1 MRKTDRIDQ
10 ILIKLGHVTKGDV
23 DRAIERQKEAG
34 GRIGEN
40 LIEIGALTE
49 EQLFDALVEQ
59 FRIPTVTVD
68 ENVVAQ
74 GLLDRMPVEALRESL
89 IVPVGWNEQFGVL
102 SLAVANPSD
111 TEAIKEVG
119 RAFGAKKVRVS
130 LAPEKVLASLIADL
144 VGEGEGKPGPRAGGT
159 QVRLVALPELF
170 EPEDT
175 EGDELPADE
184 AEVGGA
190 KVVIVTTSPVEKN
203 FLPSV
208 FRPDGFEVVV
218 VSDPEAASE
227 AIEGAHA
234 VLVSQEMTD
243 HFDGWRAD
251 GVLGKVVCDV
261 VRYGSVARTM
271 LETAAPYP
279 RMAAATRSAVAAL
292 AEARARDEKE
302 SPPYSLVTADL
313 EALAARVGLGR
324 LETDGLVVGAHL
336 LLPVERGSRIEPFQ
350 RFAATMEL
358 AHRMAFPWPVDELLS
373 SCLGLYLG
381 RVQAG
386 EPAGRG
392 DVHLAAQLLALVW
405 FRHNVLVLEEGHEGD
420 PMVAVRTALRELAG
434 RLASQDV
441 VETYLDVMSKRA
453 ETQADVDLSALVVG
467 GERVQKAMKTAL
479 ERIGCRV
486 DLASEV
492 TRGYDI
498 AKDVRPAVVILD
510 HEGLGD
516 GVEQACKVFRVDRS
530 ALLYV
535 VTQQSDPAVVLN
547 LLDLG
552 VDDVFAPP
560 HDFDVLAARLHRA
573 LRTRSAP
580 RTSLEDS
587 TLAARF
593 EALSFLD
600 LAQMLS
606 NGLKTVRI
614 ELRSDEGEEA
624 VLFLD
629 KGRPVFAE
637 CGALQGPQAVYRV
650 IAWDDEGEFSVH
662 DAAELPEPNI
672 AESVE
677 SLLMEGVRLLDES
690 RA

>member
-10 ILIKLGHVTKGDV
+10 ILIKLGHVTRGDV
-23 DRAIERQKEAG
+23 ERALERQKEAG

-74 GLLDRMPVEALRESL
+74 GLLDRMPEGALRDNL

-111 TEAIKEVG
+111 TDAIKEVG

-130 LAPEKVLASLIADL
+130 LAPENVLARLIADL
-144 VGEGEGKPGPRAGGT
+144 VGEGEGTPGRRAGGT

-170 EPEDT
+170 EPEES
-175 EGDELPADE
+175 EGEELPADE
-184 AEVGGA
+184 GDRSGA
-190 KVVIVTTSPVEKN
+190 KVVIVTRSPVEKN

-208 FRPDGFEVVV
+208 FRPDGYEIVV
-218 VSDPEAASE
+218 VSDPADSPE
-227 AIEGAHA
+227 AIAGAHA
-234 VLVSQEMTD
+234 IRVSREMSDT
-243 HFDGWRAD
+243 FDAWRAE
-251 GVLGKVVCDV
+251 GVIPAFTGEV
-261 VRYGSVARTM
+261 VRYSSVAKTM

-279 RMAAATRSAVAAL
+279 RMAAATRSAVGAL
-292 AEARARDEKE
+292 AEARARGEAE
-302 SPPYSLVTADL
+302 TAPYSLMTADL
-313 EALAARVGLGR
+313 EALAARVGFGR
-324 LETDGLVVGAHL
+324 LETDGLVIGAHL
-336 LLPVERGSRIEPFQ
+336 LLPVERGSRIEPFH

-381 RVQAG
+381 RVELT
-386 EPAGRG
+386 EPTGRA
-392 DVHLAAQLLALVW
+392 DVHLGAQLLALVW
-405 FRHNVLVLEEGHEGD
+405 FRHNVVVFEDGSETD
-420 PMVAVRTALRELAG
+420 STVAVRTALRELAG
-434 RLASQDV
+434 RLATQDI
-441 VETYLDVMSKRA
+441 VETYLDVMAKRA
-453 ETQADVDLSALVVG
+453 ETQTDVDLSALVVG
-467 GERVQKAMKTAL
+467 GERVQQAMKTAL

-498 AKDVRPAVVILD
+498 AREARPTVVILD
-510 HEGLGD
+510 HEGLGG

-573 LRTRSAP
+573 VRTRSTP
-580 RTSLEDS
+580 RAALEDS

-614 ELRSDEGEEA
+614 ELRSDEGEDA
-624 VLFLD
+624 VLFLE

-637 CGALQGPQAVYRV
+637 CGELKGPQAVYRI
-650 IAWDDEGEFSVH
+650 IAWDDQGEFSVH

>member
-1 MRKTDRIDQ
+1 M
-10 ILIKLGHVTKGDV
+10 
-23 DRAIERQKEAG
+23 
-34 GRIGEN
+34 
-40 LIEIGALTE
+40 
-49 EQLFDALVEQ
+49 
-59 FRIPTVTVD
+59 
-68 ENVVAQ
+68 
-74 GLLDRMPVEALRESL
+74 
-89 IVPVGWNEQFGVL
+89 
-102 SLAVANPSD
+102 
-111 TEAIKEVG
+111 
-119 RAFGAKKVRVS
+119 
-130 LAPEKVLASLIADL
+130 
-144 VGEGEGKPGPRAGGT
+144 GEGEGKPGPRAGGT
-159 QVRLVALPELF
+159 QGRLVALPELC
-170 EPEDT
+170 EREDT
-175 EGDELPADE
+175 EGDELPAE
-184 AEVGGA
+184 QAEVGGS

-261 VRYGSVARTM
+261 VRYGSVAQTM

-386 EPAGRG
+386 EPTGRG

-420 PMVAVRTALRELAG
+420 PMVAVRTARRELAG

-441 VETYLDVMSKRA
+441 VKTYLDVMSKRA

-498 AKDVRPAVVILD
+498 AKDVRPAVVMLD
-510 HEGLGD
+510 HEGLCG
-516 GVEQACKVFRVDRS
+516 GRRR
-530 ALLYV
+530 
-535 VTQQSDPAVVLN
+535 
-547 LLDLG
+547 
-552 VDDVFAPP
+552 
-560 HDFDVLAARLHRA
+560 RLRA
-573 LRTRSAP
+573 AP
-580 RTSLEDS
+580 RFRRAGGAPAPRPPDP
-587 TLAARF
+587 
-593 EALSFLD
+593 
-600 LAQMLS
+600 
-606 NGLKTVRI
+606 
-614 ELRSDEGEEA
+614 LRSTNLA
-624 VLFLD
+624 
-629 KGRPVFAE
+629 
-637 CGALQGPQAVYRV
+637 
-650 IAWDDEGEFSVH
+650 
-662 DAAELPEPNI
+662 
-672 AESVE
+672 
-677 SLLMEGVRLLDES
+677 
-690 RA
+690 